1 MSHQELSWRPA
12 GDDDLPA
19 IAGLAQVCL
28 AADGG
33 QPYAA
38 GRDYLSRCYL
48 GHAEAWA
55 AFDGT
60 RLVCVTSL
68 RREPLTSS
76 GDAGLA
82 RVLTTGLVH
91 PDWRRRGAGG
101 HAFDWVEQQAGET
114 RLRAETETLN
124 DGAHALYLS
133 RGLMRVFA
141 EDIMR
146 LPTAVQPP
154 LVPAPGGLVLAT
166 WGQADPA
173 RFHAVY
179 RAAFRERPGFPGWS
193 PGRWIGWISDDDF
206 RAEWTLLASRHG
218 EDVGFVAGGAM
229 GWIIQLGVV
238 PAARGQGI
246 GGYLTT
252 EVIARMRAAGETT
265 IALDV
270 NVNNPHAA
278 ALYRRLG
285 FTQAGRRARYEAAA
299 PTG

>member
-1 MSHQELSWRPA
+1 MSHQQLSWRPA

-38 GRDYLSRCYL
+38 GWDYLSRCYL
-48 GHAEAWA
+48 GHAEARA

-60 RLVCVTSL
+60 RLVCVTAL
-68 RREPLTSS
+68 RREPSASS
-76 GDAGLA
+76 GDPRAA
-82 RVLTTGLVH
+82 TVLTTGLVH
-91 PDWRRRGAGG
+91 PGWRRRGVGG
-101 HAFDWVEQQAGET
+101 RAFDWVEQLAGET

-133 RGLMRVFA
+133 RGLKLVFA
-141 EDIMR
+141 EDVMR
-146 LPTAVQPP
+146 LPAAAQPP
-154 LVPAPGGLVLAT
+154 LLPAPGGLVLAT
-166 WGQADPA
+166 WGQAAPA

-179 RAAFRERPGFPGWS
+179 HAAFRERPGFPGWS
-193 PGRWIGWISDDDF
+193 PGRWIEWISDDDDF
-206 RAEWTLLASRHG
+206 RAEWTLLATRHG
-218 EDVGFVAGGAM
+218 EDVGFVAAGAM
-229 GWIIQLGVV
+229 GWIIQLGVL
-238 PAARGQGI
+238 PAARGQGV

-252 EVIARMRAAGETT
+252 EVIACMRAAGETA

-285 FTQAGRRARYEAAA
+285 FTQAGRRARYEAAS
-299 PTG
+299 